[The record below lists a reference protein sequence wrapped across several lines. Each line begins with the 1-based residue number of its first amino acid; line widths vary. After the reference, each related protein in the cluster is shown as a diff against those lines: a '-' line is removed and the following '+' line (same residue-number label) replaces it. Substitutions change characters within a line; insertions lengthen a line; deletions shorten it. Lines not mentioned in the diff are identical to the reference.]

1 MSVLARNRSIS
12 KLKFYVNAKN
22 IHVKLMDL
30 CQRDFGVKMIRNIV
44 IHKNRMEPEDAETL
58 ANLAEKYY
66 GTPKLPA
73 KYPERIVEKYFNTI
87 WDISTAMLHNVIC
100 AYTLWPTCKAEAEER
115 RIYQDRAIASCE
127 VLIVE
132 LELAS
137 RELDVSA
144 DKYKQYIAML
154 DEEVGLLKGWRKSDN
169 KKFKDLK

>member
-1 MSVLARNRSIS
+1 MTLYCFRPLTGI
-12 KLKFYVNAKN
+12 
-22 IHVKLMDL
+22 
-30 CQRDFGVKMIRNIV
+30 MIFN
-44 IHKNRMEPEDAETL
+44 
-58 ANLAEKYY
+58 YY

-100 AYTLWPTCKAEAEER
+100 AYTLWPTCKAAAEER

-169 KKFKDLK
+169 KRFKDLK